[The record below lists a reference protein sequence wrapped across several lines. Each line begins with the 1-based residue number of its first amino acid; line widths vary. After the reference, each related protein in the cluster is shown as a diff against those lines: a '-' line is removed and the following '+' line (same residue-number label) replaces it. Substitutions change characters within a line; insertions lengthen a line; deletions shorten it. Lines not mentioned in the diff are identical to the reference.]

1 MLILQVL
8 QKRNKQRKRN
18 YTKALACRTS
28 EYGLTWTQG
37 LCKCHVAEMKV
48 IGWALAQYA
57 CVLME
62 IGLATEADMNEGKII
77 GIL

>member
-1 MLILQVL
+1 
-8 QKRNKQRKRN
+8 
-18 YTKALACRTS
+18 
-28 EYGLTWTQG
+28 
-37 LCKCHVAEMKV
+37 MKV